1 MQIEQQRKKPDSLY
15 HSAKKYGLPDT
26 AMCVLY
32 LVTDGSGDM
41 TQQDLCRQS
50 CYAKQRINTAVNSLP
65 KSGFFGL
72 SLFYPGVTGR
82 LMAYLREETG
92 KL

>member
-32 LVTDGSGDM
+32 LVT
-41 TQQDLCRQS
+41 
-50 CYAKQRINTAVNSLP
+50 
-65 KSGFFGL
+65 
-72 SLFYPGVTGR
+72 
-82 LMAYLREETG
+82 MAYLREKTG

>member
-32 LVTDGSGDM
+32 L
-41 TQQDLCRQS
+41 
-50 CYAKQRINTAVNSLP
+50 
-65 KSGFFGL
+65 
-72 SLFYPGVTGR
+72 YPGVTGR